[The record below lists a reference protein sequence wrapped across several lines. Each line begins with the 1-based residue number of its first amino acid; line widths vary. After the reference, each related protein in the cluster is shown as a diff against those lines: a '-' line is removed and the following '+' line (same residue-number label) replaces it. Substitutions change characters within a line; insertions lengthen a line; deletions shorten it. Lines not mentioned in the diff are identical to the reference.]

1 MKARTNSA
9 RVTKRVARKPKRDM
23 EAPAP
28 NVVQPNTDGAE
39 PKAKLSQKW
48 RNTFLEKLAE
58 TSHVRSACEAAG
70 VGPSTVYDLRRRD
83 AGFAEKWMGALCEGY
98 DNLEMELLHRLRSGE
113 AAGAAK
119 FDAAVAFRMLQ
130 AHRENVVR
138 EKARRANVD
147 AAGVRAA
154 IDRKVAEMRALVLA
168 DKLLED
174 RSERAS
180 AG

>member
-23 EAPAP
+23 EAAAP
-28 NVVQPNTDGAE
+28 SGAR
-39 PKAKLSQKW
+39 PRAKLSQKW